1 LAEAVSLADVGVEDE
16 LLGAIERFQMGFVL
30 PRGIIGPDVA
40 PRVPAEDF
48 GAKFGEGGINP
59 EEFLA
64 GIDVAV
70 DGIVLAVRVEFEKK
84 SGWFRWLDASIR
96 ERTPIGLRRHA
107 SSGSVGNG
115 T

>member
-1 LAEAVSLADVGVEDE
+1 LLFLRPGKGLE
-16 LLGAIERFQMGFVL
+16 LGAIERFEMGFVL
-30 PRGIIGPDVA
+30 PRGIIGPDIA
-40 PRVPAEDF
+40 PWVLAEDP
-48 GAKFGEGGINP
+48 GAKFGEGGINL

-64 GIDVAV
+64 GVDRVV
-70 DGIVLAVRVEFEKK
+70 DGIVLAGRIEFEKK

-107 SSGSVGNG
+107 SSGGVGNG